1 MVSIKSKINRLK
13 ELIKRYNDLYYIL
26 SSNDNLSDGQRYSL
40 EKSIKFSKNNI
51 DQLISNISDSIN
63 QDLLV
68 VTFQD
73 IDGTLIKKVFTGIT
87 KEEAIVLFDLIDQYS
102 NTKLIVKD
110 IYTISIKHVLKL

>member
-1 MVSIKSKINRLK
+1 M
-13 ELIKRYNDLYYIL
+13 
-26 SSNDNLSDGQRYSL
+26 
-40 EKSIKFSKNNI
+40 
-51 DQLISNISDSIN
+51 
-63 QDLLV
+63 

-87 KEEAIVLFDLIDQYS
+87 KEEAIVLFDLIDQYL